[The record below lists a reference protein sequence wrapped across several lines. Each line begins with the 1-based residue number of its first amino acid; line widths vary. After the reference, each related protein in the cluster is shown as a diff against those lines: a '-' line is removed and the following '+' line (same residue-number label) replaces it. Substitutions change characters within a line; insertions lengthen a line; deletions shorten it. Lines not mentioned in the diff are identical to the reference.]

1 VARAEAVLK
10 ARPRV
15 LMPLRDR
22 YSLATALLPLV
33 LACSAPEPDVA
44 PLVEPRRSELLH
56 LLGVESLVAGS
67 RCDDAVLAPLT
78 RGLRE
83 ETSETLHPGRRVFT
97 AGDLDR
103 HFLLLTCDGQHV
115 TQQSAMLYHEEL
127 ATSEA
132 LCLEARRLLIERL
145 GPPALDLVRPSLAT
159 ALRSRWVLSEWESLR
174 GVLWDTGESDVLLGC
189 NRIANHRGLY
199 LVTLG
204 QRTRDRWVVRPE
216 VGQRPGDRVPK
227 ATPLGSA
234 TVR

>member
-1 VARAEAVLK
+1 
-10 ARPRV
+10 
-15 LMPLRDR
+15 
-22 YSLATALLPLV
+22 
-33 LACSAPEPDVA
+33 
-44 PLVEPRRSELLH
+44 
-56 LLGVESLVAGS
+56 
-67 RCDDAVLAPLT
+67 
-78 RGLRE
+78 
-83 ETSETLHPGRRVFT
+83 
-97 AGDLDR
+97 
-103 HFLLLTCDGQHV
+103 
-115 TQQSAMLYHEEL
+115 MLYHEEL